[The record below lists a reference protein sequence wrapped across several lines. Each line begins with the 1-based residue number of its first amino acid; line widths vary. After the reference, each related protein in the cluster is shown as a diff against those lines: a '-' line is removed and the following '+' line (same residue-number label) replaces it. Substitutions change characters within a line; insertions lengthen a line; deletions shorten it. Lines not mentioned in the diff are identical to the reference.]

1 MSRSELEKL
10 STAELARRL
19 RECDRWDRQRHRLR
33 SEIEQR
39 YRRWGRVLELAW
51 WGLGICL
58 LLALVVIWSA

>member
-1 MSRSELEKL
+1 MAHSELEKL

-39 YRRWGRVLELAW
+39 YRRWSRVLDVAW
-51 WGLGICL
+51 WAVGICL
-58 LLALVVIWSA
+58 LLVLLAVWSA